1 MINDCNFLIKAGV
14 VFFGFFYII
23 LHLFGRQ
30 DVDPMCQLRRGEYF
44 LYLSYTFVIFYS
56 YFDNRLK

>member
-1 MINDCNFLIKAGV
+1 MIVKNVLFFCFFTYFCTCLADKYELI
-14 VFFGFFYII
+14 
-23 LHLFGRQ
+23 

-44 LYLSYTFVIFYS
+44 FYLSYTFAIFYS